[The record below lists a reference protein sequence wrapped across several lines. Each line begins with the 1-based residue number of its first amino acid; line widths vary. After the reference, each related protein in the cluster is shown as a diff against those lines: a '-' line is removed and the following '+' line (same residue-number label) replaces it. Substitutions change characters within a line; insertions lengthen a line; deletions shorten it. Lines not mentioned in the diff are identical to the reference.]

1 MHSNEAVDIE
11 NKNIRHFQNAR
22 IRIYYARSSLL
33 ENNNKQIH
41 QKCDPIFRLEQF
53 VEHPLHIGARYATR
67 NSQDLACEKF
77 DLFIGLT

>member
-53 VEHPLHIGARYATR
+53 VEHPLHIARVM
-67 NSQDLACEKF
+67 LLEKVKIWRVRSSIY
-77 DLFIGLT
+77 LLV